1 MKKIFACL
9 VVVVASFL
17 LLTASVTY
25 ATDEFELYIA
35 QGIEKINSGNFRE
48 AVELLK
54 KSLELRPDNPEAE
67 FYSGVAYSR
76 VGELSRAEKM
86 FQKIKTEEV
95 YASNV
100 YLELGRIY
108 YAWKECKRTDKY
120 LTIFKALA
128 DDDVQKGYADAMIER
143 CYEQEDAEKPYKLNL
158 TTGVQYDTNVILEST
173 NPVTDEE
180 LRGDD
185 GRAVVLIN
193 AGARVFKNRD
203 VTAKVDYNFYQSF
216 HFDLTRFNVHYHSI
230 EPTIELTQSD
240 IIRPSTGYK
249 FEYVYFDNDT
259 YGFSHKWFTKV
270 NLKESE
276 HYSIDGIYEFK
287 ENHYR
292 DTETYTTNS
301 DRKGHQHIYG
311 IKQNFERDKT
321 KGDIHY
327 YYDRNNAKEDEWSYS
342 GDNVGAVVG
351 YRLMEPLVIQVSA
364 DFTRRKHKEE
374 YPLFDEKRIDE
385 MQRYSF
391 KIHYSVTDRIVATLS
406 ESYTRND
413 SNLADYDYRRNI
425 IGLLLT
431 YGVL

>member
-1 MKKIFACL
+1 M
-9 VVVVASFL
+9 S
-17 LLTASVTY
+17 SVGY
-25 ATDEFELYIA
+25 AADEFELYIA

-48 AVELLK
+48 AVEILK
-54 KSLELRPDNPEAE
+54 KALELRPDNPEAE
-67 FYSGVAYSR
+67 FYSGLAYSR
-76 VGELSRAEKM
+76 VGELSRAERM
-86 FQKIKTEEV
+86 FQKIKTEEI

-108 YAWKECKRTDKY
+108 YAWKECKRADKY
-120 LTIFKALA
+120 LTIFKALTA
-128 DDDVQKGYADAMIER
+128 DDVQKGYADAMIER

-173 NPVTDEE
+173 NPVVDED

-185 GRAVVLIN
+185 GRAVFLIN
-193 AGARVFKNRD
+193 AGARVFKNKD
-203 VTAKVDYNFYQSF
+203 MTAKAEYNFYQSL
-216 HFDLTRFNVHYHSI
+216 HFDLVTYNSI

-240 IIRPSTGYK
+240 IIRPSLGYK
-249 FEYVYFDNDT
+249 FEHIFFDRDE
-259 YGFSHKWFTKV
+259 YGFSHKGFAKI

-311 IKQNFERDKT
+311 IKQNFERDKM
-321 KGDIHY
+321 KGDFHY
-327 YYDRNNAKEDEWSYS
+327 YYDVNNAKEDAWSYS
-342 GDNVGAVVG
+342 GDNVGAVFG
-351 YRLMEPLVIQVSA
+351 YRVMEPLVVKVSA
-364 DFTRRKHKEE
+364 DFTRRKHREE
-374 YPLFDEKRIDE
+374 FAVFDEKRVDE
-385 MQRYSF
+385 MQRYSI
-391 KIHYSVTDRIVATLS
+391 KIHYAVTDRIVATLS

>member
-9 VVVVASFL
+9 VVGVTSML
-17 LLTASVTY
+17 LLTTSVLY
-25 ATDEFELYIA
+25 AADEFELYIA

-48 AVELLK
+48 AVEILK
-54 KSLELRPDNPEAE
+54 KALELRPDNPEAE
-67 FYSGVAYSR
+67 FYSGLAYSR
-76 VGELSRAEKM
+76 IGELSRAERL
-86 FQKIKTEEV
+86 FQKIKTEDV

-108 YAWKECKRTDKY
+108 YAWKECKRADKY
-120 LTIFKALA
+120 LTIFKALST
-128 DDDVQKGYADAMIER
+128 DDVQKGYADSMVER
-143 CYEQEDAEKPYKLNL
+143 CYEQADAEKPYKLNV
-158 TTGVQYDTNVILEST
+158 TAGVQYDTNVILEPT
-173 NPVTDEE
+173 NPIVDED

-193 AGARVFKNRD
+193 AGARVFKNKELS
-203 VTAKVDYNFYQSF
+203 AKVDYNFYQSL
-216 HFDLTRFNVHYHSI
+216 HFDLDRFNVTYNSI
-230 EPTIELTQSD
+230 EPTLELTQSD
-240 IIRPSTGYK
+240 IIRPSMGYK
-249 FEYVYFDNDT
+249 FEHIYFDRDE
-259 YGFSHKWFTKV
+259 YGFSHKGFAKV

-276 HYSIDGIYEFK
+276 NYSIDGIYEFK

-311 IKQNFERDKT
+311 IKQNFERDKL

-327 YYDRNNAKEDEWSYS
+327 YHDINNAKEDQWSFK
-342 GDNVGAVVG
+342 GNNVGVEVG
-351 YRLMEPLVIQVSA
+351 YRIMEPLVVRVSA
-364 DFTRRKHKEE
+364 DFTRRKHRDDFPFFE
-374 YPLFDEKRIDE
+374 DKRIDE

-391 KIHYSVTDRIVATLS
+391 KIHYAVTDRIVATLS

-413 SNLADYDYRRNI
+413 SNMADYDYDRNI